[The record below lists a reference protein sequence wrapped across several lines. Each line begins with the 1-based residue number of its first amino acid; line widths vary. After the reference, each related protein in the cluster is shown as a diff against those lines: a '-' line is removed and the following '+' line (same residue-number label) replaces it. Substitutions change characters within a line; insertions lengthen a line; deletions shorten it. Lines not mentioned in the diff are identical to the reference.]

1 MGAAATDGLPA
12 LELRDVSKTYGRGAT
27 AKRAVRDV
35 SLSVRT
41 GEVYGFLGP
50 NGAGK
55 STTIRMALGLI
66 RPSSGEVRL
75 LGRDVAE
82 RGALRLVGSLVD
94 GGAFYPFLSGRD
106 NLRVL
111 ARTHGA
117 DGAPIDALLERV
129 DLSKDANR
137 KVKGYSLGM
146 KQRLGVAAAL
156 LNDPELVI
164 FDEPTNGLDAAGI
177 LDMRTLIR
185 GLADDGK
192 LGGAT
197 RAALNVPAAARLDQI
212 EANLERWRWL
222 PHALPPA
229 RIEVDV
235 AGQTVTYLQA
245 DCEAL
250 SMKAVVGD
258 PTHRTP
264 MFASQVEAVTF
275 NPPWNVPASI
285 AQAEILPKA
294 AKHPGYLA
302 ANDFIFV
309 EGRLQQKA
317 GPKSALG
324 QIKFELPSPFGVYL
338 HDTPAKALFA
348 RSRRTLSHGCM
359 RLEKPQALA
368 EALLGPQGW
377 SPDAVAQ
384 AMAAGRT
391 QAIALRAPLP
401 LYVLYW
407 TAEVPPD
414 GRARFGPDVYGWDK
428 ELLNAL
434 AKADP
439 AASAPAADCGPG
451 LS

>member
-192 LGGAT
+192 AVFLSSHLLHQVEQLCDRVAIVAKGRLIREASVSEILSQGEDLWLEAHPEDLAIRTLQPDWAITQCEGGLQVKARREDAPAIARRLVEAGVAIFHLG
-197 RAALNVPAAARLDQI
+197 LHEQS
-212 EANLERWRWL
+212 LEN
-222 PHALPPA
+222 
-229 RIEVDV
+229 IF
-235 AGQTVTYLQA
+235 
-245 DCEAL
+245 L
-250 SMKAVVGD
+250 SMTQD
-258 PTHRTP
+258 
-264 MFASQVEAVTF
+264 
-275 NPPWNVPASI
+275 
-285 AQAEILPKA
+285 
-294 AKHPGYLA
+294 
-302 ANDFIFV
+302 D
-309 EGRLQQKA
+309 
-317 GPKSALG
+317 
-324 QIKFELPSPFGVYL
+324 
-338 HDTPAKALFA
+338 
-348 RSRRTLSHGCM
+348 
-359 RLEKPQALA
+359 
-368 EALLGPQGW
+368 
-377 SPDAVAQ
+377 DA
-384 AMAAGRT
+384 
-391 QAIALRAPLP
+391 
-401 LYVLYW
+401 
-407 TAEVPPD
+407 
-414 GRARFGPDVYGWDK
+414 
-428 ELLNAL
+428 
-434 AKADP
+434 
-439 AASAPAADCGPG
+439 
-451 LS
+451 